1 MELKPNS
8 DEPFIDE
15 TLSKLF
21 SWDWV
26 VDIGSSSIV
35 LKVTTGEE
43 ISIEDCS
50 LALILE
56 ISLEIAVISWI
67 ELKPILDDVNIEEI
81 ISELS
86 VNDGIID
93 SKVGLPVVIFITVV
107 KNKSEVVFR
116 DDIIELR
123 SMSVAK
129 LSELFNLDW
138 RVDNVVSL
146 IALTFVPWDRVGNSL
161 FGFSCESLI
170 FWQKEGIALSLFL
183 KEQIALFAF
192 FIKSNESDLLSSP
205 LYKD

>member
-146 IALTFVPWDRVGNSL
+146 IALTF
-161 FGFSCESLI
+161 
-170 FWQKEGIALSLFL
+170 KALKWFEFQMS
-183 KEQIALFAF
+183 
-192 FIKSNESDLLSSP
+192 
-205 LYKD
+205 YKVNWKWCLH

>member
-205 LYKD
+205 L

>member
-192 FIKSNESDLLSSP
+192 FIKINESDLLSSP
-205 LYKD
+205 L

>member
-15 TLSKLF
+15 TLSKLL

-205 LYKD
+205 L

>member
-107 KNKSEVVFR
+107 KKKSEVVFR

-205 LYKD
+205 L